1 MEYNFTG
8 SSKPRR
14 TINLS
19 GEVQKPVSALA
30 ADARTQRE
38 DRRRQKL
45 RTSAA
50 TRIQAVYRAYA
61 TSKAMRNTFTIEFDN
76 LWRNSQRNSSNWIHL
91 TRCLVMMQSRQP
103 SKLHA
108 HRMAAW
114 ANDVCGASLWPKP
127 ELHASN
133 VLFFMVAKRM
143 ISALQCTPD
152 LDVSDARAMI
162 LFLLWLQSDSYTAEE
177 QQRAALCM
185 PVSYTHLTLPTIYSV

>member
-45 RTSAA
+45 RNSAA

-61 TSKAMRNTFTIEFDN
+61 
-76 LWRNSQRNSSNWIHL
+76 
-91 TRCLVMMQSRQP
+91 
-103 SKLHA
+103 
-108 HRMAAW
+108 
-114 ANDVCGASLWPKP
+114 
-127 ELHASN
+127 
-133 VLFFMVAKRM
+133 VAKFTTKF
-143 ISALQCTPD
+143 IK
-152 LDVSDARAMI
+152 LDSFDPLLGDDAK
-162 LFLLWLQSDSYTAEE
+162 
-177 QQRAALCM
+177 
-185 PVSYTHLTLPTIYSV
+185 